1 MIAKRKRFHKDKE
14 SIIQNVALTLL
25 FFGIFFGVI
34 GLLVYNNLNIQ
45 GKRSEL
51 DSGVEALQSRIAEL
65 QAQKIELEASG
76 LKIDS
81 VEYQEGLLRE
91 KGLYKKPGEEVIT
104 ILLSDE
110 QEGMGTEKE
119 KRTWWNPLTWF

>member
-14 SIIQNVALTLL
+14 SVIQNIVLALL
-25 FFGIFFGVI
+25 FFAIFFGI
-34 GLLVYNNLNIQ
+34 TGLLVYNNLNIQ
-45 GKRSEL
+45 GKRGEL
-51 DSGVEALQSRIAEL
+51 DSKVEALRSRIV
-65 QAQKIELEASG
+65 ELEAQKTELEESG
-76 LKIDS
+76 LKIDN
-81 VEYQEGLLRE
+81 VEYQEELLRE

-110 QEGMGTEKE
+110 QESFGKEKE